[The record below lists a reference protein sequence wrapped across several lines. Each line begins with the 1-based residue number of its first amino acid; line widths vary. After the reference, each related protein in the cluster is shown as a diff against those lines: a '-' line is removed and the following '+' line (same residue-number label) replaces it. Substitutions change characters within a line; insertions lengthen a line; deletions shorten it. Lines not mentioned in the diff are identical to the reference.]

1 DEFNTTHVIGNIYF
15 GTMDRGKAVKRMI
28 IVFILVM
35 LILIIVINK
44 ESVYKILS
52 KFILPK
58 SLI

>member
-1 DEFNTTHVIGNIYF
+1 MIGNIYF